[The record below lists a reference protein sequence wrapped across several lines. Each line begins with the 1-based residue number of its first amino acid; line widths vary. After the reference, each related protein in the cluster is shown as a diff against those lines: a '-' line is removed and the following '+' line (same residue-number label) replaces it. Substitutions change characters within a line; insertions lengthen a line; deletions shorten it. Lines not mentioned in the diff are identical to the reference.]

1 MSLQHEEERTGTC
14 LTLAGYERNKVLLT
28 VIVMTTRS
36 WASFNLRHGNVGRRV
51 HFMKFGVMINMDVTQ
66 ANIQN
71 QMLHTAKSSK
81 LYI

>member
-1 MSLQHEEERTGTC
+1 MSQQHEKERTGTC

-28 VIVMTTRS
+28 VIVMTTRP

-51 HFMKFGVMINMDVTQ
+51 HFMRFGVMINMGGIQ

-71 QMLHTAKSSK
+71 QMLHTAKNSK
-81 LYI
+81 FYI